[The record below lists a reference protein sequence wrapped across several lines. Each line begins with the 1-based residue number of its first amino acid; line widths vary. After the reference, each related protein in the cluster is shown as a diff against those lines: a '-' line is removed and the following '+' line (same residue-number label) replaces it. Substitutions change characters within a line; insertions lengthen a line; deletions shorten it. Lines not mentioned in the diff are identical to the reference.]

1 MSTGNGST
9 AKRQLISHLPYMDD
23 LKLYGRNPDQ
33 LDGLLHTVRTFSDD
47 IQMKFVLDK
56 CAIADF
62 VNGKLSGHYWGE
74 GRKNGDHQGS
84 GTGSSLQVLG
94 CRRE

>member
-1 MSTGNGST
+1 MVE
-9 AKRQLISHLPYMDD
+9 LPSVSSSVILDG

-33 LDGLLHTVRTFSDD
+33 LDGLYTVHTFSDD
-47 IQMKFVLDK
+47 IRMKFGLEK
-56 CAIADF
+56 CAVTHF
-62 VNGKLSGHYWGE
+62 VKSKLSGHNTGSSD
-74 GRKNGDHQGS
+74 GRENGDHQGS